1 MKRIHIIFIALV
13 LGVAAAAGLF
23 AATRTVGLGQAAS
36 AHRTSE
42 HAVAARSARLDRLER
57 SLDKALGKRPPKLPT
72 VPKAPKASTLMPA
85 APSSGSGGV
94 VYVQS
99 RQSTA
104 SPSYESDDGG
114 AGHQGEAIEPGG
126 GDD

>member
-57 SLDKALGKRPPKLPT
+57 SLDKALGKRRELLNAE
-72 VPKAPKASTLMPA
+72 VSRARRRL
-85 APSSGSGGV
+85 GGGV
-94 VYVQS
+94 QNEGLSS
-99 RQSTA
+99 RR
-104 SPSYESDDGG
+104 
-114 AGHQGEAIEPGG
+114 AGS
-126 GDD
+126 